1 VVRAYVLKRY
11 EENDFKSNRKGVSM
25 NYVEKAKAW
34 AKANPKVAIVIAFV
48 VVGVLAN
55 ALGLG

>member
-1 VVRAYVLKRY
+1 MEYY
-11 EENDFKSNRKGVSM
+11 
-25 NYVEKAKAW
+25 EKAKAW
-34 AKANPKVAIVIAFV
+34 AKANPKLAIVIAFV

>member
-1 VVRAYVLKRY
+1 MELF
-11 EENDFKSNRKGVSM
+11 N
-25 NYVEKAKAW
+25 KAKAW
-34 AKANPKVAIVIAFV
+34 AKANPKIAVVVAFI